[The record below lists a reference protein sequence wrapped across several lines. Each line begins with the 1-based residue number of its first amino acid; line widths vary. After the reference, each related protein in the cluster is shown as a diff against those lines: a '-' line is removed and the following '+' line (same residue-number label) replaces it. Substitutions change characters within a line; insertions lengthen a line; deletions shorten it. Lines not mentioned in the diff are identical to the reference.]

1 MQGLDELRKYIETN
15 SIETCNLDK
24 LMQLITSLGDGET
37 YDVLVHRFVEGEKPW
52 SYDWFCNIYPH
63 EYSEKEGRVISM
75 SNKSVKVHYH
85 KSPTSAV
92 FTCAK
97 KLIEELGNN

>member
-37 YDVLVHRFVEGEKPW
+37 YDVLVHRFVEGEMPF
-52 SYDWFCNIYPH
+52 YDWFCNISPH
-63 EYSEKEGRVISM
+63 GYSEEDDRIISI
-75 SNKSVKVHYH
+75 SDKSIKVHYH

-92 FTCAK
+92 FDCAK
-97 KLIEELGNN
+97 KLIEKLGDN